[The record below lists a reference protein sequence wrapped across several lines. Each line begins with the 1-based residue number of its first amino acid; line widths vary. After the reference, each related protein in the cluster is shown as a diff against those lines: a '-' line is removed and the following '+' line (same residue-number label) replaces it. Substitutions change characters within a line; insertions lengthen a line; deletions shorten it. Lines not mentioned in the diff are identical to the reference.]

1 MTAVDWEHLG
11 VQLLERER
19 RPVLVVDLAGHVM
32 RTNRAFLF
40 LLADGARTHGVNVG
54 DEWLDEVSRPRFD
67 DALARAGAGER
78 VTVTLTFT
86 NTVYPVDLVLELV
99 RLGDGP
105 SRAVMAVMIDAV
117 SREAE
122 VPLRPATGFLYEVSL
137 DESRPTVL
145 KRMLGSEAHPVRGI
159 PGRPC
164 WEQVFGRHDEC
175 PECPLRGLGPNDRGT
190 AVSPSGPGGFSPVVL
205 AAHRHGDSAIVSAVP
220 IGNDVYDGLI
230 KAKIDHLATE
240 ANLTAREREMLS
252 LLLMGRSLEE
262 LALATGLTQRTAK
275 YHQQKLLKKIGAD
288 SRVDLARLIL

>member
-1 MTAVDWEHLG
+1 
-11 VQLLERER
+11 
-19 RPVLVVDLAGHVM
+19 
-32 RTNRAFLF
+32 
-40 LLADGARTHGVNVG
+40 VG
-54 DEWLDEVSRPRFD
+54 DQWLDEASRPRFD

-86 NTVYPVDLVLELV
+86 NTLYPVDLVLEMV

-122 VPLRPATGFLYEVSL
+122 VPLRPATGFVYEVAL
-137 DESRPTVL
+137 QEGRPSIL
-145 KRMLGSEAHPVRGI
+145 RRMLGSDAHPVRGI

-164 WEQVFGRHDEC
+164 WEQVFGRHGEC
-175 PECPLRGLGPNDRGT
+175 PECPLRGLPSGERGS
-190 AVSPSGPGGFSPVVL
+190 AVAPSGPGSFSPMML
-205 AAHRHGDSAIVSAVP
+205 SGHRRGETAIVSAVP
-220 IGNDVYDGLI
+220 VGEDVYDGLI
-230 KAKIDHLATE
+230 KAKIDHLAAE
-240 ANLTAREREMLS
+240 AHLTPREREMLS

-275 YHQQKLLKKIGAD
+275 YHQQKLLKKLGAD